1 MARRNPSLKG
11 WLMLGGGVVAA
22 AGVTYLLF
30 RSSSAQAAE
39 LTTSSG
45 RGVGVSAETAAMLK
59 QRAANPIVIE
69 ADGTQRT
76 VTAAEGAALEAS
88 GQYQFN
94 ALRTVLTAKSRLQKT
109 TAGSRS
115 SGRGMGVR
123 R

>member
-1 MARRNPSLKG
+1 MARRNPSVKT
-11 WLMLGGGVVAA
+11 WLMLGGGTLAA

-30 RSSSAQAAE
+30 RSSSAQAAG
-39 LTTSSG
+39 LTTGG
-45 RGVGVSAETAAMLK
+45 RGVGVSAETAAMLT

-69 ADGTQRT
+69 ANGTQRQ
-76 VTAAEGAALEAS
+76 VTAAEAASLEAS

>member
-1 MARRNPSLKG
+1 MARRNPTTAT
-11 WLMLGGGVVAA
+11 WIMIGGGALAA
-22 AGVTYLLF
+22 AGLVYLAF
-30 RSSSAQAAE
+30 HASSAAAAE
-39 LTTSSG
+39 LPAGGRPSGTS
-45 RGVGVSAETAAMLK
+45 ADAAARIM

-69 ADGTQRT
+69 ADGTQRQ
-76 VTAAEGAALEAS
+76 VTAAEAASLEAS

-94 ALRTVLTAKSRLQKT
+94 ALRTVLTAKSRLKQS